1 MRVFETVLEVVFTLS
16 LVLLGKFDYEV
27 SQNAMKTSYQVV
39 VTVFWV
45 VGVLRFGLI
54 KNDFKDFISEAT
66 KSVVIAI
73 AVIPLWYIFSG
84 QIVVEVF
91 EPMSVLIHV
100 MVLLVILKIS
110 KDSEKLSGRVAYYT
124 HAVIPVLVFILVKFG
139 VAVEFSIIIT
149 ILLLEP
155 INFYCYYNKN
165 RHT

>member
-27 SQNAMKTSYQVV
+27 SQNAMKTSYLVV

-45 VGVLRFGLI
+45 VGVLRCGLI

-91 EPMSVLIHV
+91 EPMSALIHV

-149 ILLLEP
+149 ILVLES
-155 INFYCYYNKN
+155 INFYGYYNKK
-165 RHT
+165 RHN

>member
-27 SQNAMKTSYQVV
+27 SQNAMKTSYLVV

-91 EPMSVLIHV
+91 EPMSALIHV

-124 HAVIPVLVFILVKFG
+124 HAVIPVLVFILVNVG

-149 ILLLEP
+149 ILVLES
-155 INFYCYYNKN
+155 INFYGYYNKK
-165 RHT
+165 RHN

>member
-73 AVIPLWYIFSG
+73 AVIPLGYIVSG
-84 QIVVEVF
+84 QVVLEVF
-91 EPMSVLIHV
+91 YPMSAVIQ
-100 MVLLVILKIS
+100 VIL
-110 KDSEKLSGRVAYYT
+110 
-124 HAVIPVLVFILVKFG
+124 FG
-139 VAVEFSIIIT
+139 VISIMV
-149 ILLLEP
+149 
-155 INFYCYYNKN
+155 
-165 RHT
+165 